1 MLAGLY
7 LLVMGPTV
15 DPLPFL
21 DEGLA
26 LLVLLNS
33 LAYLGLDFHWLFG
46 GRRLRP
52 VPVKV
57 RRRDSD

>member
-1 MLAGLY
+1 
-7 LLVMGPTV
+7 VMGPTV